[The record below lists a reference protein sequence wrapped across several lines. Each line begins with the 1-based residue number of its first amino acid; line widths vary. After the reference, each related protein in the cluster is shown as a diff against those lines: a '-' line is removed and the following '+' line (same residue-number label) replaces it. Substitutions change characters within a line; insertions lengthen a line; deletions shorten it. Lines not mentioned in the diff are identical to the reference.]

1 MFVSETMSLARSF
14 LSTYHLQRMDLITIL
29 ICLCNLNLWF
39 TVIHWEI
46 ISSTFVSVS
55 RKTLTFISAE
65 RSEPVVIV
73 TSHLGHSCN

>member
-1 MFVSETMSLARSF
+1 MSLARSF

-73 TSHLGHSCN
+73 ISHLGHSCN